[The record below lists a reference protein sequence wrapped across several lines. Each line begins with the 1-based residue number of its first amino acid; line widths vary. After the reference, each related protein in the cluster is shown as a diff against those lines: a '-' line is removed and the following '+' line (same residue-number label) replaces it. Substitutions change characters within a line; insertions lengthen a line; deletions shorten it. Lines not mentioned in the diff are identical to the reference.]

1 MLSLILEGKITQR
14 IGKGL
19 RAYFKPTG
27 GRIRLEG
34 AGSGG
39 YAVYRR
45 RVKAVRRLLREEDA
59 LAKRSLLGIVI
70 ILGLW
75 SSPGQAGDRD
85 LTPREIYELDS
96 PAVVMIIGYSNSGQR
111 GSGGTGS
118 IIQQDGFVLTNAH
131 VVIEEQT
138 GKPYPRLTVY
148 LKPDRVSGDPKTDLS
163 RSGKGRVVAFS
174 QSLDLALLKLDGLP
188 GPFPVLELDDSDRIE
203 IGDRVVA
210 IGHPEQGGL
219 WTLTTGTISAQFENF
234 NATKGKSVFQT
245 ETGLNRGNSGGPLL
259 DTDGRI
265 IGINTAIVR
274 LASDGQPITSISFSL
289 KSNVA
294 KRWLRDQ
301 GVSFQEMPTSD
312 KAALDKSANRSTPL
326 PGDQTTSPENPS
338 AVPLIASP
346 SSPISASSRPYNLDR
361 LISERSRAEADLE
374 EMIKEMRSKFRE
386 R

>member
-1 MLSLILEGKITQR
+1 LIVL
-14 IGKGL
+14 
-19 RAYFKPTG
+19 AWWPVPTF
-27 GRIRLEG
+27 
-34 AGSGG
+34 A
-39 YAVYRR
+39 A
-45 RVKAVRRLLREEDA
+45 
-59 LAKRSLLGIVI
+59 
-70 ILGLW
+70 
-75 SSPGQAGDRD
+75 DRD

-118 IIQQDGFVLTNAH
+118 IIQQDGLVLTNAH
-131 VVIEEQT
+131 VVIEEHT
-138 GKPYPRLTVY
+138 GKPYPRLTIY

-163 RSGKGRVVAFS
+163 RSAKGRVVAFS
-174 QSLDLALLKLDGLP
+174 EPLDLALLKLDGPP

-219 WTLTTGTISAQFENF
+219 WTLTTGTVSAQFENF

-259 DTDGRI
+259 DTEGRMV
-265 IGINTAIVR
+265 GVNTAIAR
-274 LASDGQPITSISFSL
+274 LSSDGLPITSISFSL

-301 GVSFQEMPTSD
+301 GVSFQELPAPHRPPLE
-312 KAALDKSANRSTPL
+312 KAARPSMPSSTE
-326 PGDQTTSPENPS
+326 QTSQPEHPS
-338 AVPLIASP
+338 AAPVPTTP
-346 SSPISASSRPYNLDR
+346 SSPLAASSRPYNLDR

-374 EMIKEMRSKFRE
+374 DMIKEMRGKFSGR
-386 R
+386 